1 MTVREFESE
10 VQISEARSCDTKP
23 REHRHVVVA
32 CIQLK
37 QTQPSIQLPGVRFVS
52 ASLIRAGEA
61 NTTEYSAR
69 GEK

>member
-37 QTQPSIQLPGVRFVS
+37 QTQPSIQLGGKNEHY
-52 ASLIRAGEA
+52 AIDYGGEFYA
-61 NTTEYSAR
+61 YSE
-69 GEK
+69 G